1 MNGKLVLAISLTIL
15 VGCTNKPVNGY
26 VTSQDP
32 IRLECI
38 NGNIWAVNN
47 SGKVDLEQEC
57 KDD

>member
-1 MNGKLVLAISLTIL
+1 MRGIMFLTYIL
-15 VGCTNKPVNGY
+15 LFSGCTNKPVNGY

-38 NGNIWAVNN
+38 DGNIWAVNN

-57 KDD
+57 DE